1 MNTLKEI
8 VIGALEG
15 LKANDLIVLDVR
27 HLTTITDAMVICS
40 GTSSRHVKSL
50 ADRVLKTVK
59 ENQLPILGSE
69 GEREGEWAL
78 VDLGDIIV
86 HIMLPQAR
94 DFYQLERLWGIRHS
108 SERPGRDDFIMSE
121 AA

>member
-1 MNTLKEI
+1 MNTLKQL
-8 VIGALEG
+8 VIDALEG
-15 LKANDLIVLDVR
+15 LKAHDLIVLDVR

-50 ADRVLKTVK
+50 ADRVFKTVK
-59 ENQLPILGSE
+59 ENQLPILGME

-86 HIMLPQAR
+86 HIMLPNAR
-94 DFYQLERLWGIRHS
+94 DFYQLERLWGIRDS
-108 SERPGRDDFIMSE
+108 NGSELE
-121 AA
+121 LAAA

>member
-1 MNTLKEI
+1 MNTLKDL
-8 VIGALEG
+8 VIDALEG

-27 HLTTITDAMVICS
+27 HLTTITDSMVICS

-59 ENQLPILGSE
+59 EHQLPILSSA

-94 DFYQLERLWGIRHS
+94 DFYQLERLWGIRNINEQRLELS
-108 SERPGRDDFIMSE
+108 TTQ
-121 AA
+121 